1 MQRNQDELLE
11 TLIATLNREQKGEN
25 CARLIARLQKI
36 GVWKEGKLLHFKILL
51 INFIKKISK
60 GTCN

>member
-25 CARLIARLQKI
+25 CSRLIARLQKI
-36 GVWKEGKLLHFKILL
+36 VSWKEG
-51 INFIKKISK
+51 
-60 GTCN
+60 